1 DIFDVVGRDA
11 DAGELLDEL
20 LRLRPGDRAGLGGR
34 ARLQT
39 VGDAGVPQQIIAA
52 VANEVAIV
60 RDVPRLADLDAGRPA
75 RLVRRMALA
84 AIHDIE
90 AVAALRL
97 LLRRGADGEQC
108 RG

>member
-1 DIFDVVGRDA
+1 MKLRDA
-11 DAGELLDEL
+11 LALRTRVSEHQTALEDEIREFNLAMTLALRPHSQSMDNEVPADEL
-20 LRLRPGDRAGLGGR
+20 ARA
-34 ARLQT
+34 
-39 VGDAGVPQQIIAA
+39 
-52 VANEVAIV
+52 
-60 RDVPRLADLDAGRPA
+60 
-75 RLVRRMALA
+75 RRMALA